1 MRQFGLPRRDSRHGH
16 ILRLQLSLC
25 MDSVPTNGNSP
36 KEIRIPFRFELQGSD
51 ADGVE
56 HSAET
61 ESLSEVSLVMR
72 SPIPLRVGALL
83 RIRIRLPIAIGGS
96 LAKVVSIA
104 GRVVRELELL
114 EGRRRYEVALMS
126 ASAD

>member
-1 MRQFGLPRRDSRHGH
+1 
-16 ILRLQLSLC
+16 
-25 MDSVPTNGNSP
+25 
-36 KEIRIPFRFELQGSD
+36 
-51 ADGVE
+51 
-56 HSAET
+56 
-61 ESLSEVSLVMR
+61 MR

-114 EGRRRYEVALMS
+114 EGPRRYEVALMS